1 MSQPDLIYRWVCKFM
16 PLRHLIHNV
25 GFALEMFLLTGYKKD
40 ENTLALIKRVKRES
54 DLFLTA
60 AEAFLIHS
68 LVQAQRRIAGDMAEV
83 GVYKGGS
90 SKLICEAKGSVPLHL
105 FDTFDGLPEPHEK
118 DQAFF
123 ERGMVAGSLSV
134 VQRYLQP
141 YDNVLFYP
149 GLFPET
155 STPVESKMFSFVHLD
170 VDLYQSMLSSLEF
183 FYPRLSLGG
192 IIIAHDYQYPGVRKA
207 FAEFFGDQSD
217 RVIELSNNQCMV
229 IKLSL
234 EEPAL
239 NARVLPTGQ
248 VLPALI

>member
-1 MSQPDLIYRWVCKFM
+1 MSPLDLIYRWVCKFM
-16 PLRHLIHNV
+16 SLRRLTHNA
-25 GFALEMFLLTGYKKD
+25 GFALEMILLAACKKD
-40 ENTLALIKRVKRES
+40 ENTLELIRQVKKES

-60 AEAFLIHS
+60 TEAFLIHS

-90 SKLICEAKGSVPLHL
+90 SKLICDVKGSVPLHL

-123 ERGMVAGSLSV
+123 ERGMVASSLSV
-134 VQRYLQP
+134 VQKYLQP
-141 YDNVLFYP
+141 YENVLFYP
-149 GLFPET
+149 GLFPDT
-155 STPVESKMFSFVHLD
+155 STPVKDKMFSFVHLD

-192 IIIAHDYQYPGVRKA
+192 IIIAHDYQYPGVRQA

-229 IKLSL
+229 IRL
-234 EEPAL
+234 
-239 NARVLPTGQ
+239 
-248 VLPALI
+248 